1 MSLAESK
8 QVENSEKL
16 KFYNFNQRILDVITF
31 CITLL
36 ACELFS
42 NKQTAAELKPFKKIP
57 LLSEVQ
63 SICVTLMEK
72 LLEKEF
78 PLLTTVKVI
87 GLLVARPIST
97 YTEKDKAK
105 T

>member
-42 NKQTAAELKPFKKIP
+42 NKQTAAELKPFKKNTFI
-57 LLSEVQ
+57 
-63 SICVTLMEK
+63 K
-72 LLEKEF
+72 RG
-78 PLLTTVKVI
+78 TVNLCHFD
-87 GLLVARPIST
+87 G
-97 YTEKDKAK
+97 K
-105 T
+105 TS